1 MPKKLLLLVF
11 LFLLEINCWSQDQ
24 TNSVVYAE
32 LFSGYSGGSSSG
44 WNAGIELNYQDKN
57 NLITARYLA
66 LVQLKHVNN
75 YFFVPY
81 YTTVDQINEFAL
93 LYGKRYVYDGHALS
107 FSAGVSYVNREFLI
121 NKDYKY
127 PIYDTQQSIGLPFEV
142 NIQWFKRKKQRF
154 RLAYGLI
161 PVGKPTGFGRSIGF
175 KLYGDISKTTFVG
188 LGITF
193 GLGFH
198 KKY

>member
-1 MPKKLLLLVF
+1 MIKKLLFLGF
-11 LFLLEINCWSQDQ
+11 LFLLETNCWSQNQ

-32 LFSGYSGGSSSG
+32 LFGGYSGGSSSG
-44 WNAGIELNYQDKN
+44 WTGGMELNYQYKN
-57 NLITARYLA
+57 NLITARYLGLA
-66 LVQLKHVNN
+66 ELKHVNN
-75 YFFVPY
+75 YFFIPY
-81 YTTVDQINEFAL
+81 YIDVDKINECAL
-93 LYGKRYVYDGHALS
+93 LYGKRYIYGSHSLS

-121 NKDYKY
+121 NNDYKY

-142 NIQWFKRKKQRF
+142 NIKWFKRKKQRF

-161 PVGKPTGFGRSIGF
+161 PVGKPTGLGRSIGF